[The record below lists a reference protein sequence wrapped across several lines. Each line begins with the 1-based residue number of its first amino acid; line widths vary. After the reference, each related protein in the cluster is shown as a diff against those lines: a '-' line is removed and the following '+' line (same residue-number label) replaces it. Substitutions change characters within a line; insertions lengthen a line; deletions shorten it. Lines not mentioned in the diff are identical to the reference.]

1 MNVKLKP
8 DKVLRDRFYTAESY
22 QHPAKGH
29 LGLWWEILER
39 YTREGETILDPMAGV
54 GATMLGALM
63 GRNVICVEMESH
75 FVSPMLASW
84 EKMRQ
89 SPMLGHT
96 MGQVVILRGDA
107 RCLPIGRADAVITSP
122 PFQDQLAAH
131 DPRWFEAHRSEFG
144 GGAIPGSSYTR
155 PSAIITSPPYEMS
168 DLTKPL
174 DGTTQ
179 GNATHKAGLQRR
191 YTRPPA
197 QVDTVVTS
205 PPYEGVAVTAGDQA
219 RAPSIK
225 FPDGERTDRGKIK
238 RDGLFAKGYTRPVD
252 AVVTSPPYDEGLG
265 HGGKP
270 SQRDVDKAL
279 WGRVAQNS
287 YNHRTKDNIGNLR
300 GPAYWEAMRQ
310 VYAECHRVLKPGG
323 LMVLVVK
330 GFVRAGIY
338 QDLPLLTRQLCETL
352 GFRFVETWRRELWS
366 LSFWRILQQ
375 RRDPAAFDS
384 RLRFEEVLVL
394 ERSHGPL

>member
-89 SPMLGHT
+89 SPMLGHSL
-96 MGQVVILRGDA
+96 GQVVILRGDA

-155 PSAIITSPPYEMS
+155 PSAQVDAAIFSPPYADN
-168 DLTKPL
+168 DLQGGETKVWAEKF
-174 DGTTQ
+174 GTQSHNHGYNNNQ
-179 GNATHKAGLQRR
+179 G
-191 YTRPPA
+191 
-197 QVDTVVTS
+197 
-205 PPYEGVAVTAGDQA
+205 E
-219 RAPSIK
+219 
-225 FPDGERTDRGKIK
+225 
-238 RDGLFAKGYTRPVD
+238 
-252 AVVTSPPYDEGLG
+252 
-265 HGGKP
+265 
-270 SQRDVDKAL
+270 
-279 WGRVAQNS
+279 
-287 YNHRTKDNIGNLR
+287 NIGNLR

-330 GFVRAGIY
+330 GFVRAGFY